1 MRIVILTIIIGLIIL
16 LYFYYKNKNKNK
28 NTVLNGKTDNYYS
41 SDSEDSGDGG
51 DGGDSEI
58 DSDNDDRENT
68 QSDNKNF
75 IQSDNFTGPIE
86 NMIFT
91 TRNGITGYYLDD
103 NYHELF
109 SD

>member
-41 SDSEDSGDGG
+41 SDSEDSGDSG
-51 DGGDSEI
+51 DGGV

>member
-41 SDSEDSGDGG
+41 SDSEDSGDS
-51 DGGDSEI
+51 GDSEI

>member
-41 SDSEDSGDGG
+41 SDSEDSEDS
-51 DGGDSEI
+51 GDSEI